1 LQSIQFCKGKV
12 LSKGATMSD
21 LATSKSTQDTIFH
34 GKRLYAIIIAIISLL
49 VGSSPLF
56 VFCFRWWT
64 LPPMDSVPLD
74 LIEVED
80 GDTFVIH
87 WPDTQPETVRI
98 LGIDT
103 AEIQHEVPKM
113 DDQPYGTEARGF
125 FTGVLAT
132 TRTARITRCEQ
143 PDKYGRTLAY
153 LYVDRRN
160 YSELVVRA
168 RLAYESVSKYGD
180 NGFPDEAAL
189 ILSAYQDA
197 IKEEP
202 LPFENPSDFRA
213 RMREKYPVD

>member
-1 LQSIQFCKGKV
+1 
-12 LSKGATMSD
+12 MSD
-21 LATSKSTQDTIFH
+21 LATPKSTQDTIFPEQY
-34 GKRLYAIIIAIISLL
+34 LFALNFICAL
-49 VGSSPLF
+49 VYLHMVFFSGF
-56 VFCFRWWT
+56 VALCFTWWAQ
-64 LPPMDSVPLD
+64 LHIDSKQFVPLD

-87 WPDTQPETVRI
+87 WPDAQPETVRI

-103 AEIQHEVPKM
+103 AEIQHEIPKM

-197 IKEEP
+197 IKEGP

-213 RMREKYPVD
+213 RMREKYPVN